1 MYINETEFKELRQ
14 KKTVFSL
21 HKSHNF
27 DNLSKMIEVASIN
40 HKRKRNK
47 ITLSKNVR

>member
-14 KKTVFSL
+14 KTVFSL
-21 HKSHNF
+21 HKSLNF
-27 DNLSKMIEVASIN
+27 DNLSKMIEVTSIN